1 MVAAIHQCFKCGM
14 SYDASETHCPK
25 CDFGRFEQN
34 RGQQFSVDIA
44 HNRQTVETAVQQFYS
59 ALEQAGREQYSEL
72 EIIVG
77 GGLINREIASTLE
90 AEVWKG
96 SIRSFRQE
104 PHNRGAYIL
113 KL

>member
-1 MVAAIHQCFKCGM
+1 M

-34 RGQQFSVDIA
+34 RGQLFSVDIA
-44 HNRQTVETAVQQFYS
+44 HNRQTVEVAIQQLYS
-59 ALEQAGREQYSEL
+59 ALVQAGREQYSEL
-72 EIIVG
+72 EVIVG
-77 GGLINREIASTLE
+77 GGLINREIAVILE

-104 PHNRGAYIL
+104 PLNRGAYIL

>member
-1 MVAAIHQCFKCGM
+1 M
-14 SYDASETHCPK
+14 SYDASESHCPK

-34 RGQQFSVDIA
+34 RGQQFAVDIA

-59 ALEQAGREQYSEL
+59 ALEQASREQYSEL

-77 GGLINREIASTLE
+77 GGLIRREIATILE
-90 AEVWKG
+90 AEVWKD

-104 PHNRGAYIL
+104 PHNPGAYIL

>member
-1 MVAAIHQCFKCGM
+1 M
-14 SYDASETHCPK
+14 SYDNTSDHCPK

-34 RGQQFSVDIA
+34 REQRLVVDIA
-44 HNRQTVETAVQQFYS
+44 HNRQTIDVATHQFYD
-59 ALEQAGREQYSEL
+59 ALNQAKRELYAEL

-77 GGLINREIASTLE
+77 NGLINREIANILE
-90 AEVWKG
+90 AEVWNT
-96 SIRSFRQE
+96 SIRSYRQE